1 MIQTR
6 ARSVHTQRC
15 PHLLVLWPPRPRRAS
30 QEKRLQPPW
39 CAVPPSYT
47 APLQP
52 PRHRHSA
59 LQTRDLQRARRL
71 QVPMAS
77 MSLHASSTRC
87 LLSEPITSAHKLCL
101 LKKGTESLAHPRW
114 TCPLKPSSPESC
126 DRNTL
131 KKLGDCPAPLLC
143 RNSSL
148 GRCSRVCGLHLLGLC
163 VYGRVPESTCE
174 SKDHTEMLGKS
185 LGVSEALPHGE
196 RWPKL

>member
-1 MIQTR
+1 MGIDTAALEHGGWWLALGTSGTESCSPTLQVLLPGGSLPMIQTR

-52 PRHRHSA
+52 PRPRHSA

-87 LLSEPITSAHKLCL
+87 LLYLPPPPPGSA
-101 LKKGTESLAHPRW
+101 EA
-114 TCPLKPSSPESC
+114 TCP
-126 DRNTL
+126 
-131 KKLGDCPAPLLC
+131 GAQA
-143 RNSSL
+143 
-148 GRCSRVCGLHLLGLC
+148 
-163 VYGRVPESTCE
+163 
-174 SKDHTEMLGKS
+174 KS
-185 LGVSEALPHGE
+185 HCFPWLAL
-196 RWPKL
+196 